1 MMTTDVYSGT
11 ALHCQTGRLSEQL
24 PIWTPDMHGANKQPA
39 ARFSCTGALAFA
51 GRTLRKLSHKVA
63 ECRRNRRARKE
74 LAAMSDLELADIG
87 ISRSEGDAI
96 FGSHYES
103 ARLDPANVSSSDRC
117 RYREPG
123 LSTRGCIAVGD
134 HPEKTL

>member
-11 ALHCQTGRLSEQL
+11 VLHCQTGRLSEQL
-24 PIWTPDMHGANKQPA
+24 PIWTPDMHGANKQRL
-39 ARFSCTGALAFA
+39 RFSCTGALAFA

-63 ECRRNRRARKE
+63 ECRCNCRARQE

-103 ARLDPANVSSSDRC
+103 TRPDPAKVSSSDRC
-117 RYREPG
+117 RCREPRV
-123 LSTRGCIAVGD
+123 STKGCIDVGD